1 MSITRINEF
10 HAKEGK
16 DDDVREFLVSIIPII
31 ESSAGCQS
39 CQLLQC
45 LDDPTRRV
53 VVEIWESV
61 ETHQTA
67 VKSIPLDN
75 FAEIMKMLAETP
87 KGAYFRGC
95 DGK

>member
-10 HAKEGK
+10 HAKVGK
-16 DDDVREFLVSIIPII
+16 GNDLLKFLVSIIPII

-45 LDDPTRRV
+45 LDDPTRLV
-53 VVEIWESV
+53 IIEIWESV
-61 ETHQTA
+61 EAHQTS
-67 VKSIPLDN
+67 VKSIPSDN
-75 FAEIMKMLAETP
+75 FAEIIKMLVETP

-95 DGK
+95 DGN

>member
-1 MSITRINEF
+1 MNITRINEF
-10 HAKEGK
+10 HAKESKG
-16 DDDVREFLVSIIPII
+16 DDLREFLVSIVPII

-45 LDDPTRRV
+45 LDDPTRLV

-61 ETHQTA
+61 EAHRTS
-67 VKSIPLDN
+67 VKNIPPNN
-75 FAEIMKMLAETP
+75 FTEIMKMLAETP

>member
-10 HAKEGK
+10 HAKDGK
-16 DDDVREFLVSIIPII
+16 DNDLRKFLTSVIPLI

-39 CQLLQC
+39 YHLLQC
-45 LDDPTRRV
+45 LDDPTRLV
-53 VVEIWESV
+53 VIEIWESV
-61 ETHQTA
+61 EAHQTS
-67 VKSIPLDN
+67 VKNIPSDN
-75 FAEIMKMLAETP
+75 FAEIMKILVETP

>member
-10 HAKEGK
+10 HAKDGRA
-16 DDDVREFLVSIIPII
+16 DDLRKFLTSVIPAI

-39 CQLLQC
+39 CQLLQS
-45 LDDPTRRV
+45 LDDPTRLV
-53 VVEIWESV
+53 VVETWESV
-61 ETHQTA
+61 EAHQTA
-67 VKSIPLDN
+67 VKSIPPNN

-87 KGAYFRGC
+87 KSAYFRSC